1 MRSYGCG
8 DTVMGKWLPGM
19 KIFPKPTNFFSRDP
33 LKIHSSIRK
42 CNKKF
47 LPLGTQH
54 FEKGGGVEGDPLRIN
69 SSECVCML
77 CGLACRFA

>member
-19 KIFPKPTNFFSRDP
+19 KIFPTPTNFFSRDP

-42 CNKKF
+42 YNKKI

-54 FEKGGGVEGDPLRIN
+54 LENWGGGWKATLLELTLVN
-69 SSECVCML
+69 VFVCMV
-77 CGLACRFA
+77 CGLV